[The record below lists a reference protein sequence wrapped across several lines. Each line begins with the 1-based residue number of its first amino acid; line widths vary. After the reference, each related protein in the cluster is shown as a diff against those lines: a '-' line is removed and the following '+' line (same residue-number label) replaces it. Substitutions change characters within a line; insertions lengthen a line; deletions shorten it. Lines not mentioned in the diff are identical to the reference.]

1 MKAQIIGLLR
11 ILRKRKGNC
20 RGSGEAIPSGYSSWD
35 RDPKQPKQIEAE
47 ILGILG
53 CRIETEML
61 SELHTYIESLT
72 DDETGCVKKFL
83 ERRRAATDRQSSDRK
98 STRLNSS

>member
-11 ILRKRKGNC
+11 ILRKRNGNG
-20 RGSGEAIPSGYSSWD
+20 RGSGEAIPSGDSSCD
-35 RDPKQPKQIEAE
+35 RDQKQPKQIEAE

-83 ERRRAATDRQSSDRK
+83 ERRRAAMDEQSFSVAPRMQ
-98 STRLNSS
+98 